1 MAYSKDARELA
12 LKYISKGYS
21 YEEAHKELG
30 VSARS
35 MKAWKGLMDETG
47 SLERSGQER
56 SQGQNSLPKNLKHAS
71 KNIPMWCFQI

>member
-1 MAYSKDARELA
+1 MAYSKDARELV

-21 YEEAHKELG
+21 YEGTHKRLG
-30 VSARS
+30 VSASS

-56 SQGQNSLPKNLKHAS
+56 SRGQNSLPKNLKHAS